1 MIKISTKDRLVVAK
15 AVNCSFTVSVHFPPG
30 EDPTTNLPPR
40 YVDTEGRV
48 WQVFG
53 YGSARDHVDG
63 RWLVVMNLGPVPDD
77 ILRAGWREDI
87 DAASLEGMVLSTL
100 STYTGK

>member
-1 MIKISTKDRLVVAK
+1 MSEISTKDRLVVAK
-15 AVNCSFTVSVHFPPG
+15 AVSCSFTVAVYFPPG
-30 EDPTTNLPPR
+30 EDPTTNFPIR

-53 YGSARDHVDG
+53 YDSTKDHVDG
-63 RWLVVMNLGPVPDD
+63 RWLVVMNLCPVPGE

-87 DAASLEGMVLSTL
+87 DAASLKGMVLTTL